1 MIRSTILLGMSLV
14 FLFCSGFMCNAK
26 RPDSV
31 SEASKL
37 RKKAYLAANESKND
51 IIKTVVEVYREAEY
65 KRIDLEINAALEE
78 DFAKVKAN
86 AAATGGAINADVA
99 IAGTKRLID
108 FRDKER
114 NAARKSVD
122 DKLKQ
127 IDDIIARADTNILI
141 ANKLNDAVEEY
152 ESAGVDVTAAGK
164 AIEEILS
171 LVEKQNKPKSK
182 APVLE

>member
-1 MIRSTILLGMSLV
+1 MRPIILFCMAAV
-14 FLFCSGFMCNAK
+14 FLFCNGFMCNGK

-37 RKKAYLAANESKND
+37 RKKAYLAANESKNE
-51 IIKTVVEVYREAEY
+51 IVKTVVEVYRQAEY

-86 AAATGGAINADVA
+86 ASATGGNIPADVA

-114 NAARKSVD
+114 AAARKSVD
-122 DKLKQ
+122 DKLLQ
-127 IDDIIARADTNILI
+127 IDDIIARADSNILI

-171 LVEKQNKPKSK
+171 LVEKQNKPKPK